1 MDDGARKREG
11 IIWTSTYEC
20 GPPNDVKG
28 EARAGVSIV
37 FGFYVLVSEPSHH
50 VRKHK
55 QPMINS

>member
-37 FGFYVLVSEPSHH
+37 FGFYVLVS
-50 VRKHK
+50 
-55 QPMINS
+55 

>member
-28 EARAGVSIV
+28 EACAGASLVFCFHVIVS
-37 FGFYVLVSEPSHH
+37 
-50 VRKHK
+50 
-55 QPMINS
+55 